1 MTKEQKEEFKK
12 DINLQIK
19 ELTKEIKELKSSV
32 YPNRGE
38 GTSDKVAHISFKQEQ
53 SVIFQRLEE
62 ATKRLNRLKQ
72 AYLKID
78 TPDYGICQGCE
89 EDIPINR
96 LKLRPESIYC
106 VECMIDLGL

>member
-1 MTKEQKEEFKK
+1 MTKEQKNEFKK

-19 ELTKEIKELKSSV
+19 ELTKEIKKLKSSV
-32 YPNRGE
+32 YPNQGE

-62 ATKRLNRLKQ
+62 STKRLNMLKQ

-78 TPDYGICQGCE
+78 TPDYGICQECE
-89 EDIPINR
+89 EDIPLER
-96 LKLRPESIYC
+96 LKLRPESMYC
-106 VECMIDLGL
+106 VECLNELGL